1 MGAITSVD
9 RKSPFSYKSRMV
21 IDSVVLWLM
30 GIAHSRY
37 VKPLLLRLFSL
48 GQRLLSGG
56 NSDMEGR
63 FERIFDGGGLV
74 SRVVYGTV
82 FLVEKWTK
90 EVLFGC
96 HNCGQCLLS
105 YTGYTC
111 TMRCPKGLRNGPCGG
126 TSAAG
131 KCEVYPDR
139 WCVWYLIYTRCKR
152 LHRLDTLRMMHPG
165 VDWSLVGT
173 PSWVNLLTGRDKVAE
188 PFGLDKETR

>member
-1 MGAITSVD
+1 VGAITSVD
-9 RKSPFSYKSRMV
+9 RKNPFSYRLRMFM
-21 IDSVVLWLM
+21 DSIMLWLL
-30 GIAHSRY
+30 GIVHSRY

-56 NSDMEGR
+56 GIEGKFQR
-63 FERIFDGGGLV
+63 FFDGESLA
-74 SRVVYGTV
+74 SRLVYGSI

-90 EVLFGC
+90 ELMFGC
-96 HNCGQCLLS
+96 HSCGQCLLS

-126 TSAAG
+126 TSATG

-139 WCVWYLIYTRCKR
+139 WCVWYLIYTRCER

-173 PSWVNLLTGRDKVAE
+173 PSWVNLLTGHDKVAE

>member
-9 RKSPFSYKSRMV
+9 RKNPFSYKLRMV

-30 GIAHSRY
+30 GIVHSRY

-48 GQRLLSGG
+48 GQRLFSGG
-56 NSDMEGR
+56 SSSTEGKFQR
-63 FERIFDGGGLV
+63 FFGRGGLV
-74 SRVVYGTV
+74 SRVAYGSI
-82 FLVEKWTK
+82 FLVEKLTK

-111 TMRCPKGLRNGPCGG
+111 PMRCAKGLRNGPCGG
-126 TSAAG
+126 TSATG
-131 KCEVYPDR
+131 KCEVYPKR
-139 WCVWYLIYTRCKR
+139 WCVWYLIYTRCER
-152 LHRLDTLRMMHPG
+152 LHRLETLRMMHPG

-188 PFGLDKETR
+188 PFGLDKDSR